1 MNLFI
6 SEFKFSVLGL
16 LYKFFVNANVQKIIA
31 ILNANYLFLTIFLR
45 EIFLKHLCNATK
57 ICIFA
62 YKL

>member
-6 SEFKFSVLGL
+6 SELKFSVLGL

-31 ILNANYLFLTIFLR
+31 ILNANYVFLTIFLR
-45 EIFLKHLCNATK
+45 EIFLKHLCNTTE